1 MDDCFTRG
9 RVFVRGSAAYRDQQR
24 LAAAVTYKLHRNE
37 ISTEHFSRAVSYHT
51 SAPARLLHFCTI
63 HYYCIMK
70 LYAIYL
76 SNSEAIVA
84 KSRNVSVQSSLLIS
98 TDMKK

>member
-1 MDDCFTRG
+1 MSKGARKHHLGFYQFLQLIIDEQGKTDMMARKWMIALRG
-9 RVFVRGSAAYRDQQR
+9 EESSDQQR

-37 ISTEHFSRAVSYHT
+37 ISTEHFS
-51 SAPARLLHFCTI
+51 P
-63 HYYCIMK
+63 
-70 LYAIYL
+70 
-76 SNSEAIVA
+76 IVA